1 MKNKSKDIDEEI
13 SLKIGDAAMEL
24 HDALMPI
31 IKEADNC
38 TTVLVLSVILS
49 SIIDASTNT
58 YHKDVNDFLERL
70 SNLAYD
76 AHYNHL
82 LEEKNST
89 KH

>member
-1 MKNKSKDIDEEI
+1 MKNKSKDIDKEI
-13 SLKIGDAAMEL
+13 SLKIEDAAMEL

-38 TTVLVLSVILS
+38 TVIFVLSIILS

-70 SNLAYD
+70 SNLSYD